1 MAYAIERA
9 RGVPLSE
16 RLIVG
21 TGPAGEAGKIVCHP
35 TSDDA
40 EICYDSDRQ
49 AWRQI
54 PGEQGFVGWL
64 KGMQMQ
70 PEQLARREQIAGQ
83 LVTLADGN
91 EWIVPTA
98 RAPVEDYGT
107 LRYQVRLPRTMQFDD
122 DGNWIYGDVESRFD
136 RLMTI
141 ADKWSA
147 VRFSDDDD
155 EIDVTVAEATAMA
168 VEALGYNYRVGP
180 IEVSA
185 LRLINQQTVG
195 KILDA
200 VIDFDAWWLL
210 VQKKTSASEQHNM
223 SDGNAA

>member
-1 MAYAIERA
+1 MQ
-9 RGVPLSE
+9 
-16 RLIVG
+16 VG
-21 TGPAGEAGKIVCHP
+21 
-35 TSDDA
+35 
-40 EICYDSDRQ
+40 
-49 AWRQI
+49 
-54 PGEQGFVGWL
+54 
-64 KGMQMQ
+64 
-70 PEQLARREQIAGQ
+70 
-83 LVTLADGN
+83 
-91 EWIVPTA
+91 
-98 RAPVEDYGT
+98 
-107 LRYQVRLPRTMQFDD
+107 
-122 DGNWIYGDVESRFD
+122 
-136 RLMTI
+136 
-141 ADKWSA
+141 
-147 VRFSDDDD
+147 FSDDDD